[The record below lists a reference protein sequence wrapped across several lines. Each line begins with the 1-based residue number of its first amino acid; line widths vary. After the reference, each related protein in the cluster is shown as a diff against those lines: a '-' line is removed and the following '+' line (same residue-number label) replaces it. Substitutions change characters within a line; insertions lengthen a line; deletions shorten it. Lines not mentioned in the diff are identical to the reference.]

1 MKISKPKIMNYKL
14 FWEGDIMAKNTLDE
28 TREIK
33 VLISQIR
40 AFCETIQD
48 ILHNADTAEIGRYS
62 SYKDMACI
70 YNDLAEQVKHVLKV
84 SSMLYTFNIADIPG
98 YGNAVWGV
106 EKKILEQVL
115 ISAKMLL
122 ASLEGSIDFVDD
134 EFDNIENFF
143 SSRLRTVIF
152 NKPDKEIEVQNAIE
166 SLLLGR
172 GLSKGTDY
180 DRESGKF
187 EFSGKEYIPDFIISK
202 LNLCIEVKLL
212 RGGRKSKII
221 EEISSDI
228 TAYQKVYQRQLYI
241 VYDLGVIQNEV
252 EFKGDIEKFE
262 GVRVIIIKH

>member
-1 MKISKPKIMNYKL
+1 
-14 FWEGDIMAKNTLDE
+14 MAKNTLDE
-28 TREIK
+28 TGEIK

-48 ILHNADTAEIGRYS
+48 ILHNANAAEIGRYS
-62 SYKDMACI
+62 SYKDMACM
-70 YNDLAEQVKHVLKV
+70 YNDFVEKVKHVLKV
-84 SSMLYTFNIADIPG
+84 PSMMYTFNISVIPG
-98 YGNAVWGV
+98 CGDAVWSV
-106 EKKILEQVL
+106 EKRILERVL
-115 ISAKMLL
+115 INAKILL

-134 EFDNIENFF
+134 EIDNIENFF

-202 LNLCIEVKLL
+202 WNLCIEVKLL
-212 RGGRKSKII
+212 RDGRKSKMI
-221 EEISSDI
+221 EEISADI
-228 TAYQKVYQRQLYI
+228 TAYQKIYQRQLYI
-241 VYDLGVIQNEV
+241 VYDLGVIRNEA
-252 EFKGDIEKFE
+252 EFKGDIEKIK
-262 GVRVIIIKH
+262 GVRVIVIKH